1 MDVLPGRRELSVIR
15 WCPKGEARLKQDR
28 VLAGRGEY
36 KASRP
41 VVTKVSNKSTA
52 WLVDHVRKCLVARQ
66 AGR

>member
-36 KASRP
+36 KAARSIL
-41 VVTKVSNKSTA
+41 KNVSKKLTA
-52 WLVDHVRKCLVARQ
+52 WLV
-66 AGR
+66 